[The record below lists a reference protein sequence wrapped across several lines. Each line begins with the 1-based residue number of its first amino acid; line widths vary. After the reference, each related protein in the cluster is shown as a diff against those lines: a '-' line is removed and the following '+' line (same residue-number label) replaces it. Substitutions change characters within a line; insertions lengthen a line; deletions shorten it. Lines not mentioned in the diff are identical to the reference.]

1 MCYKQFFN
9 KKYNFRLNKAH
20 TLTEIAEI
28 ADVPLLDLEWIYFSK
43 KKDYNEM
50 KIYNKIFI
58 MDKVYLHCLLS

>member
-20 TLTEIAEI
+20 TLEEIAEI
-28 ADVPLLDLEWIYFSK
+28 AGIPLLDLQWIYFSK

-50 KIYNKIFI
+50 KIYNKIFV
-58 MDKVYLHCLLS
+58 MDKVYLHALLS

>member
-20 TLTEIAEI
+20 TLEEIAEI
-28 ADVPLLDLEWIYFSK
+28 ANVPLLDLEWVYFSK

-50 KIYNKIFI
+50 KIYNKIFV
-58 MDKVYLHCLLS
+58 MDKVYLHALLS